1 MHKFALAA
9 FSAALLVCAGSASAQ
24 DYRIPFGDLDLGSVQ
39 GAAAFDTR
47 VNDAAGR
54 ACRRLGAPMPDAQ
67 CRARFRAEAMRLL
80 PAARRDDYARA
91 RGGRVLAMV
100 PIIYG

>member
-9 FSAALLVCAGSASAQ
+9 VSAALLVSAGAASAQ
-24 DYRIPFGDLDLGSVQ
+24 DYRIPFGDLDLGSLE
-39 GAAAFDTR
+39 GAAAFDAR
-47 VNDAAGR
+47 INAVASR
-54 ACRRLGAPMPDAQ
+54 ACRFGAPMPDAG
-67 CRARFRAEAMRLL
+67 CRARFRVEVMRQL

-100 PIIYG
+100 PILYG